1 MLASLPAAGIL
12 SFNLTDILMQEE
24 LEEKQITDWEEL
36 AEYVDSL
43 DITPAET
50 TDRKPFVH
58 GNQLIETSKGCK

>member
-1 MLASLPAAGIL
+1 MYEEP
-12 SFNLTDILMQEE
+12 EE
-24 LEEKQITDWEEL
+24 LEEKQITGWEEL

-43 DITPAET
+43 DITPAAPAET